1 MQLKTAIF
9 LPMIVKWVVG
19 EHPQLKI
26 ENGVGEDERGGGVEQ
41 GIRSM
46 PPSKAACMKNSTGDD
61 VGLRS
66 LFLPMEVK
74 ERERKSPFF

>member
-9 LPMIVKWVVG
+9 LPMIVKWVAG

-26 ENGVGEDERGGGVEQ
+26 ENGVGEDEMGGVEQ

-46 PPSKAACMKNSTGDD
+46 PPSKG
-61 VGLRS
+61 
-66 LFLPMEVK
+66 
-74 ERERKSPFF
+74 

>member
-26 ENGVGEDERGGGVEQ
+26 ENGVGEDEMGGG
-41 GIRSM
+41 GR
-46 PPSKAACMKNSTGDD
+46 TGDQKHAA
-61 VGLRS
+61 
-66 LFLPMEVK
+66 F
-74 ERERKSPFF
+74 